1 MPYTHGTYGVLTASK
16 VGSAVG
22 TDTVVVY
29 IGTAPV
35 GQLADFSGLV
45 NRPLKISSLADAGN
59 KLGASE
65 DWEAYTLMEA
75 VKTHFDSAVGN
86 VGPIYVINV
95 LDPAVH
101 KKAVKA
107 SKTVAVSSG
116 RGAFT
121 DDACVVSTVEIPE
134 KVLGTDFKA
143 YFENGKVVIE
153 AIDGGLS
160 DGSVSV
166 SYDEADP
173 AAVADAAIVGAESA
187 AGVKTGLKA
196 LDLLYGA
203 YNVTPD
209 VLLAPG
215 WSQSPTVYAALVNAA
230 KKINGHFD
238 AFVLADIPLESN
250 STAVDTIAKAI
261 AWKAANGYTA
271 ENSKVFW
278 PMAKDAA
285 GKAVHLSCVAA
296 AAMQRV
302 DAEHDGVPFESV
314 SNKVVDVVSQYF
326 GEGAE
331 NHGFDQTAG
340 NDLNAAGITTAV
352 FWGGSWRLWGPH
364 TAAFIYGGDMDE
376 RAVFD
381 SAYRMLIYITNGFQ
395 IRNAAY
401 IDAPLDLNTRDAIL
415 NSEQQILDAYA
426 ARGALLGTPT
436 VEFVSTENPTESIA
450 AGDFVWHLNVTP
462 AVPLK
467 SATARVTYTDDGFA
481 VLTGG
486 EQ

>member
-1 MPYTHGTYGVLTASK
+1 MPYQHGTYGYLTASK
-16 VGSAVG
+16 VGSAVS

-35 GQLADFSGLV
+35 NQIGDFTGLV
-45 NRPLKISSLADAGN
+45 NRPLKISNLADAEN
-59 KLGASE
+59 KLGRSD
-65 DWEAYTLMEA
+65 DWEKYTLLEA
-75 VKTHFDSAVGN
+75 VKTHFDSVVGN
-86 VGPIYVINV
+86 VGPIYAINV
-95 LDPAVH
+95 LNPATH
-101 KKAVKA
+101 KKAEKTTA
-107 SKTVAVSSG
+107 SVAVSSG
-116 RGAFT
+116 RGTFA
-121 DDACVVSTVEIPE
+121 DDACVISSVEIPE
-134 KVLGTDFKA
+134 KTLGTDFNA

-153 AIDGGLS
+153 SIGAGLADGE
-160 DGSVSV
+160 VSV
-166 SYDEADP
+166 SYDAVDPDAVTDTDIIGSASAD
-173 AAVADAAIVGAESA
+173 
-187 AGVKTGLKA
+187 GVKTGLKA

-209 VLLAPG
+209 ILAAPG
-215 WSQSPTVYAALVNAA
+215 WSHNPTVYTALVNAA
-230 KKINGHFD
+230 KKVNGHFD
-238 AFVLADIPLESN
+238 AFVLADIPLHAN
-250 STAVDTIAKAI
+250 NTAVDTIAKAI
-261 AWKAANGYTA
+261 DFKTENGYTS

-278 PMAKDAA
+278 PMGLDSS
-285 GKAVHLSCVAA
+285 GKTVHLSCVAA

-314 SNKVVDVVSQYF
+314 SNKVVDVVAQYF
-326 GEGAE
+326 GEDAA
-331 NHGFDQTAG
+331 NQGFDQTEG
-340 NDLNAAGITTAV
+340 NELNAAGITTAI

-364 TAAFIYGGDMDE
+364 TAAFTYGGEMDE

-401 IDAPLDLNTRDAIL
+401 IDAPLDLNTRDAII
-415 NSEQQILDAYA
+415 NAEQQILDAYA

-436 VEFVSTENPTESIA
+436 VEFVATENPDESIA

-467 SATARVTYTDDGFA
+467 SATAKVTYTDDGFEA
-481 VLTGG
+481 IFGG